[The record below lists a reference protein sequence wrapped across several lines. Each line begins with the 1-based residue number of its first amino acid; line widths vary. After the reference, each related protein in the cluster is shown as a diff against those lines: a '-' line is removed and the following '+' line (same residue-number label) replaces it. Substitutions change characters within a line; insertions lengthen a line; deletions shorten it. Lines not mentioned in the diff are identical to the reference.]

1 MKGYKY
7 ILAKQTQWA
16 LNRGINLIGSKGK
29 RGRPAYT
36 PKLEDNLFEPLEP
49 DVHQSFM
56 KGDGNEIKGTPESP
70 AKMQAVHSSSALG
83 VNIFQYWQKINQVP
97 VIAAACGFCSKGNDI
112 SKKIVFEDQYKIDNK
127 FKLSPNIDVVFH
139 NSNLSKY
146 KRFAIE
152 CKFSESYGSYK
163 HGILKSKYLSLD
175 ALWKDIPSIHKLS
188 KSISRTDEKF
198 IYLHPAQLIKH
209 ILGLKKAFGK
219 EGFRLL
225 YLWYDVLGK
234 EGAIHRKE
242 IETFSDLT
250 KSDGIKFHALSYQE
264 LIVRLSTEYRQDH
277 EIYIKY
283 ISDRYL

>member
-1 MKGYKY
+1 MKAYEY
-7 ILAKQTQWA
+7 ILAKQIQWA

-36 PKLEDNLFEPLEP
+36 SKLEDNLFEPLEP

-97 VIAAACGFCSKGNDI
+97 VIAAACGFCRKGNNV
-112 SKKIVFEDQYKIDNK
+112 SKKMVFEDQYEIDKK
-127 FKLSPNIDVVFH
+127 FQFKPNIDVVFH
-139 NSNLSKY
+139 NSNSSKY

-163 HGILKSKYLSLD
+163 HSGLKAKYMGLDSLWRDIPNMHDLAKLISPTNKKFKYLHS
-175 ALWKDIPSIHKLS
+175 
-188 KSISRTDEKF
+188 
-198 IYLHPAQLIKH
+198 AQLIKH
-209 ILGLKKAFGK
+209 ILGLKNAFRK
-219 EGFRLL
+219 DGFRLL
-225 YLWYDVLGK
+225 YLWYDVLGA

-242 IETFSDLT
+242 IETFSKST
-250 KSDGIKFHALSYQE
+250 KSDGIKFHSLSYQE
-264 LIVRLSTEYRQDH
+264 LIIRLSNEYRNDH
-277 EIYIKY
+277 NAYIKY